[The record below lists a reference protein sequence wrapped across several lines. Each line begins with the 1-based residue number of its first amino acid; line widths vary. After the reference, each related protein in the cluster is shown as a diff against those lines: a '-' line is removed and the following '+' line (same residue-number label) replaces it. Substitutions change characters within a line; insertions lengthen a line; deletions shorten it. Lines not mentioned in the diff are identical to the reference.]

1 MARKSKGYR
10 SRTRSLLHKKPRE
23 KGKVGLSKLLQDYNP
38 GDRVCIRID
47 PGIHKGMPHRR
58 FQGRIGTIAEKRGRA
73 YVVEILTGNEK
84 RNIIARP
91 EHLQPYEGEEHA

>member
-10 SRTRSLLHKKPRE
+10 SRTRSLLRKKPRE
-23 KGKVGLSKLLQDYNP
+23 KGKVGLSKLLQDYNL

-47 PGIHKGMPHRR
+47 PGVHKGMPHRR
-58 FQGRIGTIAEKRGRA
+58 FQGKIGTIVERRGRA
-73 YVVEILTGNEK
+73 CVVEILTGNEK
-84 RNIIARP
+84 RNVIARP